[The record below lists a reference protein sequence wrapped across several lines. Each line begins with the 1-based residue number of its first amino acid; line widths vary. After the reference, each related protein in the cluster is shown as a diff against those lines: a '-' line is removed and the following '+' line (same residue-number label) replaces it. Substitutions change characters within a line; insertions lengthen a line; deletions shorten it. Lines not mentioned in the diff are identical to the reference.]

1 MPKADALLERIKT
14 FRHAGRDEVVVR
26 KVARGYSLF
35 SARTGAPIARL
46 RPTGEAD
53 MVQVL
58 WWNGERWGGSY
69 QRPQLVTGLAHSR
82 RVMEAIRSGMAM
94 SAFQA
99 WQQVSTIA
107 A

>member
-1 MPKADALLERIKT
+1 MIPTALILDRRLLASIPLRRGLGTDKT
-14 FRHAGRDEVVVR
+14 GQWL
-26 KVARGYSLF
+26 GPL
-35 SARTGAPIARL
+35 
-46 RPTGEAD
+46 
-53 MVQVL
+53 VL
-58 WWNGERWGGSY
+58 Y

>member
-14 FRHAGRDEVVVR
+14 FHHVRRGELVVR

-53 MVQVL
+53 KVQVL
-58 WWNGERWGGSY
+58 WWNGQRWGASGSFGIATMPLDKALDY
-69 QRPQLVTGLAHSR
+69 IATEP
-82 RVMEAIRSGMAM
+82 
-94 SAFQA
+94 AFWIHA
-99 WQQVSTIA
+99 
-107 A
+107 